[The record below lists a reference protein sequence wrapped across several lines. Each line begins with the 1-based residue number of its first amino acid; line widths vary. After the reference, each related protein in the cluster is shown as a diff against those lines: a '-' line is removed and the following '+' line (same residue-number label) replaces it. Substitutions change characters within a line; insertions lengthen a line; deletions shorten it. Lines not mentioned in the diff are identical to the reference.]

1 MAEFA
6 EYTKPQ
12 IRQTTRWLIATLSQN
27 LTANLYSPMIRLEI
41 SQILMAGQL
50 LFLVYNFNPV

>member
-6 EYTKPQ
+6 EYTKPEFRQ
-12 IRQTTRWLIATLSQN
+12 IIPWLIATLSQN
-27 LTANLYSPMIRLEI
+27 LTANLYSPLIRLGI

-50 LFLVYNFNPV
+50 PFLAYNFNPV